1 MKMNYNEAVAYCE
14 AMMILNTLQMELNDP
29 NEAPSPEETR
39 ERILDAIY
47 ELEKLNDERVQN

>member
-1 MKMNYNEAVAYCE
+1 MNYNEAVAYCE

-29 NEAPSPEETR
+29 NEAPSSEETR